1 MKAHWLRLSN
11 KLDALS
17 KRERWM
23 VLLAGLVVIYAVL
36 NAVLLGPVLKK
47 KARLINEINQ
57 AQTQMADASQQLAAF
72 AQNPVPDPD
81 QLNREKITQVQ
92 AALQVQSRELS
103 ALENTLISPQ
113 AMPDLLKGLL
123 QKNSAIKLLA
133 MKTLPPENILQQDKS
148 AEAANAPAVM
158 VANQPLIYKH
168 SMEITIAGH
177 YLDLLHYAEA
187 LQSLPLH
194 ILWSKASLQSKQY
207 PENELTLTLY
217 TLSLDKTWL
226 SI

>member
-1 MKAHWLRLSN
+1 MKAYWLTLSN
-11 KLDALS
+11 KLEALS

-23 VLLAGLVVIYAVL
+23 VLLAGLVVIYAVM
-36 NAVLLGPVLKK
+36 NALLLAPVLKK
-47 KARLINEINQ
+47 KAQLISDISLSQ
-57 AQTQMADASQQLAAF
+57 AQMADASQQLAAF
-72 AQNPVPDPD
+72 AQNPVLDPD
-81 QLNREKITQVQ
+81 QLNREKIAQLQ
-92 AALQVQSRELS
+92 AALQIQGRQLY
-103 ALENTLISPQ
+103 ALKNTLISPQ

-123 QKNSAIKLLA
+123 QKNSAVKLLA

-148 AEAANAPAVM
+148 AETANAPAVM
-158 VANQPLIYKH
+158 VADLPLIYKH

-187 LQSLPLH
+187 LQNLPLH